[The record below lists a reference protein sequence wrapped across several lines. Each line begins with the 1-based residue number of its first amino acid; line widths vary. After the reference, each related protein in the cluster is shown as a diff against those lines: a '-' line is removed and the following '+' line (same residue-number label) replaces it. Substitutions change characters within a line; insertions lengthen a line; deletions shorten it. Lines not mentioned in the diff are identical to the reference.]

1 VECAECRE
9 ALSARLDG
17 EDDPAERSAVD
28 EHLAG
33 CEACAQW
40 LDAAAEV
47 TRMVR
52 MSPVGSGPGI
62 SDEVLLAAP
71 GRGRRRLADG
81 LRILLGGLALA
92 QFGLGMAQLSL
103 YGGHDHSGIGAAAVD
118 SSHLWHESAAW
129 NVAIGAGFGWIA
141 VRRTRSAGLIPVLS
155 AFVGILTLVSVG
167 DLMRGEV
174 DRTRLLSHGLVL
186 AGYLVMLALTRPALD
201 FGDPPSGRLPRP
213 GWRVRFDDQAER
225 PAPLRV
231 LPRQLPAQTARH
243 DKAA

>member
-1 VECAECRE
+1 
-9 ALSARLDG
+9 LSARLDG
-17 EDDPAERSAVD
+17 EDDPAERSVVD

-33 CEACAQW
+33 CRSCARW
-40 LDAAAEV
+40 LDTAAEV
-47 TRMVR
+47 TRMAR
-52 MSPVGSGPGI
+52 MSSVGAGPGV

-71 GRGRRRLADG
+71 GPSRRRLADG
-81 LRILLGGLALA
+81 LRLLLGVLALA

-103 YGGHDHSGIGAAAVD
+103 YGGHDHTGLGAGPAD

-155 AFVGILTLVSVG
+155 AFVAILTLVSAG
-167 DLMRGEV
+167 DVLQGQV
-174 DRTRLLSHGLVL
+174 DRTRLLSHGLVV
-186 AGYLVMLALTRPALD
+186 AGYLVMLALTRPAFD
-201 FGDPPSGRLPRP
+201 FGDPPSGRLPTP
-213 GWRVRFDDQAER
+213 GWRARFDEVDGR

-231 LPRQLPAQTARH
+231 LPRSLPAQTARH